1 MFKNLSIFE
10 LLAKGG
16 YTMIVLGFCSV
27 LSVAVIIE
35 RLWYFYYSVKNS
47 DSNNKKLVNSIKECL
62 SGNQMPEAI
71 VRCDE
76 DNSSL
81 AKVLKA
87 GIIMHGKFSKGEIK
101 EVIDRT
107 LEAEII
113 DMEKY
118 TGILAT
124 IGSVSPFIGLFG
136 TVLGIM
142 RAFHDLS
149 TATSAGPSI
158 VSAGIAE
165 ALITTAAGLFV
176 AVPAV
181 ISYNYF
187 SRRIRKTAKTINMLS
202 SEFIEILSR
211 QNAT

>member
-1 MFKNLSIFE
+1 MFENLSIFE
-10 LLAKGG
+10 LLVKGG

-27 LSVAVIIE
+27 FSIAVIIE
-35 RLWYFYYSVKNS
+35 RLLYFCYSVKSS
-47 DSNNKKLVNSIKECL
+47 DSNNKKFVNDIKECL
-62 SGNQMPEAI
+62 NKNQIHEAI

-76 DNSSL
+76 YNSSL
-81 AKVLKA
+81 AKVIKA
-87 GIIMHGKFSKGEIK
+87 GITMHSKSSKDEIESTFNRAL
-101 EVIDRT
+101 EV
-107 LEAEII
+107 EII

-124 IGSVSPFIGLFG
+124 IGSVAPFIGLFG

-149 TATSAGPSI
+149 TASAMGPSI
-158 VSAGIAE
+158 VADGIAE

-181 ISYNYF
+181 ITYNYF
-187 SRRIRKTAKTINMLS
+187 TRKIKRTAKTINMLS
-202 SEFIEILSR
+202 SEFIEISSR
-211 QNAT
+211 QNVV

>member
-1 MFKNLSIFE
+1 MFENLSILE
-10 LLAKGG
+10 LLVKGG

-35 RLWYFYYSVKNS
+35 RLWYFCYSVKSS
-47 DSNNKKLVNSIKECL
+47 DGNNKKLINSIKECL
-62 SGNQMPEAI
+62 SKNQVPEAI
-71 VRCDE
+71 VKCDE
-76 DNSSL
+76 YDSSL

-87 GIIMHGKFSKGEIK
+87 GITMHGKSSKDEIK
-101 EVIDRT
+101 AVFDRV

-149 TATSAGPSI
+149 TASAMGPSI

-181 ISYNYF
+181 IAYNYF
-187 SRRIRKTAKTINMLS
+187 ARRIRKTAKTINMLS
-202 SEFIEILSR
+202 SEFTEISSR
-211 QNAT
+211 QNAV